1 MTKLLTTLTLTYS
14 TIEPK
19 INYDIEK
26 TDRRIFI
33 SILNFSGLNLF
44 CGWVADQTVAERLI
58 DICPNVVKADES
70 KQSQSKCCVN
80 LHDAVVDLF
89 APIKLIFLSTFFPAI
104 FDIIPNR

>member
-1 MTKLLTTLTLTYS
+1 MTKLLTTLILTYS

-26 TDRRIFI
+26 TDRCIFI